1 MKKIVLSVSLLLAA
15 SASVFGAN
23 ANDQIN
29 YNGYSISSTMAL
41 WIVIAI
47 VVFFILA
54 LLGIILFFK
63 IWGMTNNTKT
73 LRIDVQQMH
82 AKLDALQ
89 ADMSFQKEVGCSSVV
104 DDGNLM
110 LMTQKLHLIGKDDI
124 AYEILNNSYLK
135 AIDEVCVGI
144 SQGKQKTDEGKKLY
158 YNRNRKEYEPA
169 ERVFAE
175 TLDMA
180 LKVKNIAPCYTIVG
194 KEIPAALKNISL
206 PDLAL
211 FYNIQL

>member
-82 AKLDALQ
+82 D
-89 ADMSFQKEVGCSSVV
+89 
-104 DDGNLM
+104 
-110 LMTQKLHLIGKDDI
+110 
-124 AYEILNNSYLK
+124 
-135 AIDEVCVGI
+135 
-144 SQGKQKTDEGKKLY
+144 
-158 YNRNRKEYEPA
+158 
-169 ERVFAE
+169 
-175 TLDMA
+175 
-180 LKVKNIAPCYTIVG
+180 
-194 KEIPAALKNISL
+194 
-206 PDLAL
+206 
-211 FYNIQL
+211 